1 MKWTLI
7 CLSLCVASRLIA
19 GDAVA
24 IGYNAEGIWT
34 GVTYYASSKP
44 KGGKDYKT
52 EKEASEEA
60 VRDLQKRSAN
70 KAARVEI
77 LSSSDATG
85 FVAVARGKEKSGK
98 ELNVVGRGKLQKEA
112 DANALA
118 ELKKHGASQN
128 EKIVY
133 RYFSYGSDSTPKP

>member
-1 MKWTLI
+1 MTPSFLI
-7 CLSLCVASRLIA
+7 SSLIYLAFVSAVFA

-24 IGYNAEGIWT
+24 VGYNSDGIWT

-52 EKEASEEA
+52 EHEAGEEA

-85 FVAVARGKEKSGK
+85 FVAVGRGKEKSGK
-98 ELNVVGRGKLQKEA
+98 ELNLVGRGKSQAEA
-112 DANALA
+112 DQDAFGKLTAA
-118 ELKKHGASQN
+118 GAKTKP
-128 EKIVY
+128 KIVY
-133 RYFSYGSDSTPKP
+133 RYFSYGAD